1 MKNTNIKSYED
12 FVNEELSPKTTLAA
26 ALAAANLA
34 FTSPALGQEKVQKPN
49 ERIVGKPDQI
59 GLDLLGKKLTSAP
72 SIKPIKL
79 SKLKNLICT
88 PQKNIQ
94 PEDEKALESRGWVK
108 VWEEQLPD
116 EEVDSI
122 IPPKEPKSIELLL
135 LNDKSFEL
143 GGFELTEDIR
153 DRILCIIDQ
162 VDCEGY
168 EIGSITIESST
179 DKTPIKPTL
188 KDKLKSKGLEGTNE
202 GLSKAR
208 AGEIKGFLVSKG
220 VSDKDLNVNLL
231 SEQGK
236 EGGYDPSARYVKLK
250 INLKSPGESK
260 RTIKMFKK
268 GGLVSYFQKITETKP
283 QRVPTY
289 KGECGHNC
297 KVYE

>member
-1 MKNTNIKSYED
+1 MKNTNIKSYEE
-12 FVNEELSPKTTLAA
+12 FVNEELSPKTTFAA

-34 FTSPALGQEKVQKPN
+34 FTSPALGQEKVQKPT
-49 ERIVGKPDQI
+49 ESIVGKPDQI
-59 GLDLLGKKLTSAP
+59 GMDLLGKKLTAAP
-72 SIKPIKL
+72 SIVPRKIDKR
-79 SKLKNLICT
+79 KTLICS

-122 IPPKEPKSIELLL
+122 IPPKEPKLIELLL
-135 LNDKSFEL
+135 MNDKSFEL
-143 GGFELTEDIR
+143 GGFELTDDIR
-153 DRILCIIDQ
+153 DRILSMIDQ
-162 VDCEGY
+162 IDCEGY

-188 KDKLKSKGLEGTNE
+188 KEKLKSRGFEGTND

-208 AGEIKGFLVSKG
+208 AEEIKKFLISKG
-220 VSDKDLNVNLL
+220 VSGKDLSVNLL

-236 EGGYDPSARYVKLK
+236 QGGYDPSARYVKLK
-250 INLKSPGESK
+250 MKLRSPGESR

-268 GGLVSYFQKITETKP
+268 GGLVSYFQKINETKP
-283 QRVPTY
+283 KRIPRQKR
-289 KGECGHNC
+289 ECGHNC

>member
-1 MKNTNIKSYED
+1 MKNTNIKSYEE

-34 FTSPALGQEKVQKPN
+34 FTSPALGQEKVQKPT
-49 ERIVGKPDQI
+49 ESIVGKPDQI

-122 IPPKEPKSIELLL
+122 VPPKEPKSIELLL
-135 LNDKSFEL
+135 MNDKSFEL
-143 GGFELTEDIR
+143 GGFDLTDDIR
-153 DRILCIIDQ
+153 DRILSIIDQ

-168 EIGSITIESST
+168 EIDSITIESST

-188 KDKLKSKGLEGTNE
+188 KDKLKSKGFEGTNV

-208 AGEIKGFLVSKG
+208 AGEIKSFLISKG
-220 VSDKDLNVNLL
+220 VSGKDLTVKLL

-236 EGGYDPSARYVKLK
+236 EGGYDASARYVKLK
-250 INLKSPGESK
+250 IELKSPGESR

-268 GGLVSYFQKITETKP
+268 GGLVSYFQKITESKP
-283 QRVPTY
+283 QRIPKY

>member
-1 MKNTNIKSYED
+1 MKNNNIKSYD
-12 FVNEELSPKTTLAA
+12 QFVNEELSPKTTLAA
-26 ALAAANLA
+26 ALAAANFA
-34 FTSPALGQEKVQKPN
+34 FTSPALGQEKVQKPT

-59 GLDLLGKKLTSAP
+59 GLDLEGNKITSAP
-72 SIKPIKL
+72 SLK
-79 SKLKNLICT
+79 SKKIDKRKTLICT
-88 PQKNIQ
+88 AQKNIQ

-108 VWEEQLPD
+108 VWQDQLPD
-116 EEVDSI
+116 EEIDSI
-122 IPPKEPKSIELLL
+122 IPPKEPKLIELILMK
-135 LNDKSFEL
+135 DKSFEL
-143 GGFELTEDIR
+143 GGFDLTEDIR
-153 DRILCIIDQ
+153 DRILCMIDQ

-179 DKTPIKPTL
+179 DKTPIKPAL
-188 KDKLKSKGLEGTNE
+188 QQKLKSKGFEGTND

-208 AGEIKGFLVSKG
+208 AEEIKKFLISKG
-220 VSDKDLNVNLL
+220 VSGKDLNVSIL

-250 INLKSPGESK
+250 MKLRSPGESK

-268 GGLVSYFQKITETKP
+268 GGIVSFFQKILEVKP

-289 KGECGHNC
+289 KGDCGENC